1 MCGQEGYFGTSSF
14 QVILDIEEIQKQ
26 NAVDENYQPTDE
38 EEEIEKFFGQTTS
51 SVVGDQC
58 SNQKLAIQNN
68 VINIKST
75 DMGEGDDDYNLF

>member
-26 NAVDENYQPTDE
+26 NAADETYQPTDQDT
-38 EEEIEKFFGQTTS
+38 EIEKFFGKMTTDLG
-51 SVVGDQC
+51 GDQC

-68 VINIKST
+68 VINIKAT
-75 DMGEGDDDYNLF
+75 DMGEDDDDYNPF